1 MEAVGAEVGLPL
13 TATFPCRASAGARP
27 TRHEVTIDAD
37 WSVRTPHDEGL
48 ERIAA
53 AFGGGV
59 SCIPALTAV
68 MPGLRMWWQR
78 ATRRTGLLAR
88 SPDRGA
94 SWFCLES
101 ALPCCPAR
109 GFDDAA
115 VAAAHCR
122 DIPHVAAASR
132 VNRRDLRALVAGL
145 GPLADPGPPEGAG
158 DPLVEQAWDC
168 GLHSGWVLGVR
179 AELAAVGFT
188 EPTPELVLALAHT
201 EADVAWVASTA
212 HGVDGSVNG
221 PMGRVDPH
229 GAGPQRALRPAR
241 LDGHRRPPRRHRQPL
256 DVRVRARRR
265 RARWLEHWGISVP
278 GAAQLLGRWVRSG
291 YHPSAVQLAWVGEE
305 GVGFPPDPPAP
316 SAVERVARAL
326 ARRHPD
332 ASERTGLAIAL
343 ARWGTVP
350 DTVAILRRGG
360 QRALVLP
367 SGDVGPRA

>member
-1 MEAVGAEVGLPL
+1 MGGVSAGLGLPL
-13 TATFPCRASAGARP
+13 TATFPCRASVGTRP
-27 TRHEVTIDAD
+27 TRHEVTIEAD

-59 SCIPALTAV
+59 SCLPALRGI

-78 ATRRTGLLAR
+78 ATRQTGLLAR

-94 SWFCLES
+94 SWFSLES
-101 ALPCCPAR
+101 ALPCCPTR

-122 DIPHVAAASR
+122 HVTHVAAASR
-132 VNRRDLRALVAGL
+132 VNRRDLNALVTGL

-158 DPLVEQAWDC
+158 DPLVDGAWAC
-168 GLHSGWVLGVR
+168 GLHSSWVLERR
-179 AELAAVGFT
+179 AELAASGFT
-188 EPTPELVLALAHT
+188 EPTPELLLALAHT
-201 EADVAWVASTA
+201 DADVAWVASTS
-212 HGVDGSVNG
+212 HG
-221 PMGRVDPH
+221 MTDPST
-229 GAGPQRALRPAR
+229 APWVAWTCTE
-241 LDGHRRPPRRHRQPL
+241 LDHSEPS
-256 DVRVRARRR
+256 ARRDWMATGAR
-265 RARWLEHWGISVP
+265 RADIVSLSMSGYSPVTAHAIADDWGISVP
-278 GAAQLLGRWVRSG
+278 GAAQLLARWVGSG
-291 YHPSAVQLAWVGEE
+291 YRPAPEQLAWVGEE

-326 ARRHPD
+326 ARRRPD
-332 ASERTGLAIAL
+332 TSERTALAIAL

-367 SGDVGPRA
+367 TGDVAPPA

>member
-1 MEAVGAEVGLPL
+1 MHAVGAEVGLPL
-13 TATFPCRASAGARP
+13 NATFPCRASAGARP
-27 TRHEVTIDAD
+27 TRHEVTIGAD

-59 SCIPALTAV
+59 SCLPALRGV
-68 MPGLRMWWQR
+68 LPGFRMWWER

-94 SWFCLES
+94 SWFSLES
-101 ALPCCPAR
+101 TLPCCPTR
-109 GFDDAA
+109 GFDDPA

-145 GPLADPGPPEGAG
+145 GPQADPGPPDGAG
-158 DPLVEQAWDC
+158 DPLVDRAWEC
-168 GLHSGWVLGVR
+168 GLHSSWVLELR
-179 AELAAVGFT
+179 EELAASGVA

-201 EADVAWVASTA
+201 GADVAWVASTA
-212 HGVDGSVNG
+212 RGET
-221 PMGRVDPH
+221 DPSTAPWVAWTH
-229 GAGPQRALRPAR
+229 TELDRREPA
-241 LDGHRRPPRRHRQPL
+241 
-256 DVRVRARRR
+256 ARRDWVATGSR
-265 RARWLEHWGISVP
+265 RADIVSLSMSGYRAEEARAVARHWGISVP

-291 YHPSAVQLAWVGEE
+291 YHPSAAQLAWVGEE

-316 SAVERVARAL
+316 SAVERVVRAL

-332 ASERTGLAIAL
+332 TCERTELAIAL

-367 SGDVGPRA
+367 SGDVGPPA

>member
-1 MEAVGAEVGLPL
+1 
-13 TATFPCRASAGARP
+13 
-27 TRHEVTIDAD
+27 VTIAPD

-59 SCIPALTAV
+59 SCIPALKAV

-179 AELAAVGFT
+179 AELEAVGFA
-188 EPTPELVLALAHT
+188 ELTPELVLALAHT
-201 EADVAWVASTA
+201 EADVTWVASTA
-212 HGVDGSVNG
+212 HGVTDPTAAPWVAWTPTELDRSEPSARRDWMATGAR
-221 PMGRVDPH
+221 RVDIVSLSMS
-229 GAGPQRALRPAR
+229 GYRAQEAR
-241 LDGHRRPPRRHRQPL
+241 AVAQ
-256 DVRVRARRR
+256 
-265 RARWLEHWGISVP
+265 HWGISVP

-367 SGDVGPRA
+367 SGDVGPPA